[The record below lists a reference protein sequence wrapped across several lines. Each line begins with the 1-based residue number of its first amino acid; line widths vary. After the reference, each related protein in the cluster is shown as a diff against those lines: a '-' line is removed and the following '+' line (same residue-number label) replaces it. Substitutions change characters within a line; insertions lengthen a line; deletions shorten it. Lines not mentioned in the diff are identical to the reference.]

1 MSIVD
6 IDLSKFDYA
15 NPKILEELY
24 LETPINVPD
33 DNEFFNLPLNEE
45 YKNNKERIER
55 DLKASAARLES
66 DAKFLKEKT
75 DANFKDA
82 KFFKEKTDAKYKEE
96 KEANESRKRCDTK
109 VENETIISNKPSDK

>member
-6 IDLSKFDYA
+6 IDLSRFDYA

-33 DNEFFNLPLNEE
+33 ENEFFNLPLNED

-55 DLKASAARLES
+55 DL
-66 DAKFLKEKT
+66 
-75 DANFKDA
+75 
-82 KFFKEKTDAKYKEE
+82 KYKEE
-96 KEANESRKRCDTK
+96 KEANESRKRSDTK
-109 VENETIISNKPSDK
+109 VENEILNWSDISVDNLDKIDDLVQQLSSNVMVHNSR